1 MLIVDNQLKRKTV
14 QKILVTLGPSSLT
27 KEVVQ
32 DCDKSDVY
40 LYRIN
45 SSRTDLQDIA
55 RIIIKNL
62 SYKKITSRWPI
73 LSL

>member
-1 MLIVDNQLKRKTV
+1 MLILDNQLKRKTV

-27 KEVVQ
+27 KEGVQ

-40 LYRIN
+40 LYQVN
-45 SSRTDLQDIA
+45 LSHTDLQDIA
-55 RIIIKNL
+55 IIIKKNL

>member
-1 MLIVDNQLKRKTV
+1 MLILDNQLKRKTV

-40 LYRIN
+40 LYQVN
-45 SSRTDLQDIA
+45 LSHTDLQDIA
-55 RIIIKNL
+55 IIIKKNL